1 MRQASLYGTLHYY
14 VRDVE
19 AHRRF
24 WVVFGGEPTRI
35 GTTEVV
41 RVPGVTS
48 VFIVEGERLM
58 LFDDSAT
65 KLRFSLDD
73 GVDDPVATQGS
84 RGEWRGLR
92 CAYVRGPLGFRI
104 ALLTDSWGTY
114 IELTE
119 GRSALD

>member
-1 MRQASLYGTLHYY
+1 MGHCTTMYAMWRRIDRSGWYSV
-14 VRDVE
+14 VRPPGS
-19 AHRRF
+19 ALR
-24 WVVFGGEPTRI
+24 
-35 GTTEVV
+35 EVV

-48 VFIVEGERLM
+48 VFIAEGERLM

-65 KLRFSLDD
+65 KLRFTLDD

-92 CAYVRGPLGFRI
+92 CVLCQGALGFRI